1 MKTITTVA
9 ALVLAASLVSV
20 TSQAQAGVRQF
31 CDAGG
36 TCFVC
41 QRGLPTCEI
50 AYALSRAT
58 TPPSATPNMNAILPR
73 SPAPSPGR
81 LYPERDAYGEV
92 PPPVPM
98 PPPVPKSPP
107 GRVAAPPSQ
116 NTMPPPMH
124 SPLSRDEERENV
136 IRQGEAFCA
145 KYPDDKVCHPL
156 TEAPPPQ

>member
-1 MKTITTVA
+1 MISGNEA
-9 ALVLAASLVSV
+9 N
-20 TSQAQAGVRQF
+20 SQNVRRF

-36 TCFVC
+36 SCFVC
-41 QRGLPTCEI
+41 TRGQPTCEI

-81 LYPERDAYGEV
+81 LYPERDAYGAV
-92 PPPVPM
+92 PPPMPM
-98 PPPVPKSPP
+98 PPPVPKPPP

-124 SPLSRDEERENV
+124 SPLSREAERENV

-145 KYPDDKVCHPL
+145 KYPDDKVCHPMPP
-156 TEAPPPQ
+156 EAPPR